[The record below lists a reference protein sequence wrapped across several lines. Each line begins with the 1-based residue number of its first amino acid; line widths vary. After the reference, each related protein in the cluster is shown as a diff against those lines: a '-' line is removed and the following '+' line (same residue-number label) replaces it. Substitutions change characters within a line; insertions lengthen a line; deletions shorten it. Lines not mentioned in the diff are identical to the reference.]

1 MRRALALKL
10 AKRLMLFV
18 VDESLKRAL
27 PRIYKELDAEMPNWL
42 RHQTHPQMADNR
54 ITNITHFALKAN
66 PTDTQLELVKLLYDP
81 VMLVAHRYLK

>member
-1 MRRALALKL
+1 MIKRIAFRL
-10 AKRLMLFV
+10 AKRLLLFA

-42 RHQTHPQMADNR
+42 RHQAAPQMAENR
-54 ITNITHFALKAN
+54 IANITHFALKTN
-66 PTDTQLELVKLLYDP
+66 PSDEQLELVKLLYDP